1 MENREIEA
9 IVREV
14 LKNAAVSQAMDG
26 RGNAAASQAVD
37 GTGEAARPGSGG
49 KNLAGMSHQEGTGKI
64 SSGTDHL
71 EAAEVQ
77 VRPGCSEPV
86 QQKCAANLVSANG
99 GLVYASMPLA
109 LAVKL
114 IEKIEAK
121 AAEWD
126 MRVVTAVSDASA
138 RPVAIHCM
146 DGAYIGSYD
155 VALNKTY
162 TSIAFQ
168 MSTAQLGTLSRPGE
182 SLYGIQFTNNGKIV
196 IFGGGEVLKKDGIIV
211 GALGV
216 SGGSAEQDTAL
227 AAYGKSVFE
236 TL

>member
-14 LKNAAVSQAMDG
+14 LNQAG
-26 RGNAAASQAVD
+26 GGQSRG
-37 GTGEAARPGSGG
+37 PG
-49 KNLAGMSHQEGTGKI
+49 LTA
-64 SSGTDHL
+64 
-71 EAAEVQ
+71 
-77 VRPGCSEPV
+77 
-86 QQKCAANLVSANG
+86 ANG
-99 GLVYASMPLA
+99 GLVQTTMPLA

-126 MRVVTAVSDASA
+126 MRVVTAVADAAA

-146 DGAYIGSYD
+146 DGAYIGSFD

-168 MSTAQLGTLSRPGE
+168 MSTAQLGTLSQPGG
-182 SLYGIQFTNNGKIV
+182 SLYGIQFTNKGRIV
-196 IFGGGEVLKKDGIIV
+196 IFGGGEVLKRDGVIL

-227 AAYGKSVFE
+227 AAYGKSIFE
-236 TL
+236 SLEMTSL

>member
-1 MENREIEA
+1 MGNREIEA

-14 LKNAAVSQAMDG
+14 LKTAAD
-26 RGNAAASQAVD
+26 SQAV
-37 GTGEAARPGSGG
+37 GITGDAARQGSGG
-49 KNLAGMSHQEGTGKI
+49 KTLAG
-64 SSGTDHL
+64 
-71 EAAEVQ
+71 
-77 VRPGCSEPV
+77 
-86 QQKCAANLVSANG
+86 LVH
-99 GLVYASMPLA
+99 VSMPLA

-162 TSIAFQ
+162 TSIAFRCPLH
-168 MSTAQLGTLSRPGE
+168 SWAH
-182 SLYGIQFTNNGKIV
+182 
-196 IFGGGEVLKKDGIIV
+196 
-211 GALGV
+211 
-216 SGGSAEQDTAL
+216 
-227 AAYGKSVFE
+227 
-236 TL
+236 